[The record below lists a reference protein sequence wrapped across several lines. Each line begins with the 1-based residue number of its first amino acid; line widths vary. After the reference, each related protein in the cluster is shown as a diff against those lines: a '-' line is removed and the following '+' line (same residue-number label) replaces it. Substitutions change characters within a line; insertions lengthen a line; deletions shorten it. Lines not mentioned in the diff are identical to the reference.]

1 MSVCCETCLVPS
13 IVLNI
18 EDKVHTHLLESGR
31 WFAVFSKVAEGLALV
46 DLAKFQGNGFF
57 PEVVLGCIVE
67 PLGVLPVTRH
77 FASALESW
85 STAEGSKLGLVDV
98 TQQLLLV
105 LGDPAK
111 SFPSGFV
118 EWAIFIGML
127 GWHCWA
133 VLGNCSKRF

>member
-1 MSVCCETCLVPS
+1 MSVCCETCLVPG

-18 EDKVHTHLLESGR
+18 KDKVCTCLLESRR
-31 WFAVFSKVAEGLALV
+31 WFAIFSKVTEGLVLI

-67 PLGVLPVTRH
+67 PLGVLPVTRY
-77 FASALESW
+77 FVSALESW

-105 LGDPAK
+105 LGNPPK
-111 SFPSGFV
+111 PFSSGFV
-118 EWAIFIGML
+118 EWAIFVGML

-133 VLGNCSKRF
+133 VLGNHSKRF